1 MIKEEECTL
10 IIPAYNEEKR
20 IQRCLADISTY
31 RGPIIFVCDGNDK
44 TPEIIRSYTDSVLED
59 ESGAKYPNITVL
71 AFNERLGKG
80 GGITAGMKAAT
91 TEYIGFCDADGAT
104 PISEMQKLFSEI
116 ETCDCAIGSR
126 WLASSKIEKSQ
137 SLSRKIQSRTF
148 NLCVK
153 LILGIPFKDT
163 QCGAKVFK
171 KTAVD
176 ALLPRVRSSGFAFD
190 AEILYI
196 LYGGGF
202 MIKEVP
208 ILWSERGESHVGISD
223 AVTMLINLIKIRLA
237 K

>member
-1 MIKEEECTL
+1 MIAEEECTL

-20 IQRCLADISTY
+20 IERCLADISSF
-31 RGPIIFVCDGNDK
+31 RGPIIFVCDGDDE
-44 TPEIIRSYTDSVLED
+44 TPGIIRRYIDSQVAD

-71 AFNERLGKG
+71 SFNERLGKG
-80 GGITAGMKAAT
+80 GGITAGMKAAD
-91 TEYIGFCDADGAT
+91 TEYIGYCDADGAT
-104 PISEMQKLFSEI
+104 PISEMRRLFSEI
-116 ETCDCAIGSR
+116 ETCDCAFGSR
-126 WLASSKIEKSQ
+126 WLAASKIEKSQ
-137 SLSRKIQSRTF
+137 SLSRKVQSRIF

-171 KTAVD
+171 RTAVE

-196 LYGGGF
+196 LYRGGF

-208 ILWSERGESHVGISD
+208 ILWSEMGGSHVGIAD
-223 AVTMLINLIKIRLA
+223 ALKMLVNLIKIRLA
-237 K
+237 

>member
-1 MIKEEECTL
+1 MITEEECTL

-20 IQRCLADISTY
+20 IERCLADISTY
-31 RGPIIFVCDGNDK
+31 RGPIIFVCDGNDR
-44 TPEIIRSYTDSVLED
+44 TPEIIRSYIDSQVAD
-59 ESGAKYPNITVL
+59 ESGKKYPDITVL
-71 AFNERLGKG
+71 SFNERLGKG

-91 TEYIGFCDADGAT
+91 TEYIGYCDADGAT
-104 PISEMQKLFSEI
+104 PISEMRRLFSEI
-116 ETCDCAIGSR
+116 ETCDCAFGSR
-126 WLASSKIEKSQ
+126 WLAASKIEKSQ
-137 SLSRKIQSRTF
+137 SFSRKLQSRIF

-171 KTAVD
+171 RTAVD

-196 LYGGGF
+196 LYRGGF

-208 ILWSERGESHVGISD
+208 ILWSEMGGSHVGIGD
-223 AVTMLINLIKIRLA
+223 AIKMLINLIKIRLC
-237 K
+237 